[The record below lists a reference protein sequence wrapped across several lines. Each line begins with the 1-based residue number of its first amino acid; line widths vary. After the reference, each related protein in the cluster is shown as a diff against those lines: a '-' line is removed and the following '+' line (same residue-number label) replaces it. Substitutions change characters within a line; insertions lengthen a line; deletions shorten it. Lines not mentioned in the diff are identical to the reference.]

1 MRSAA
6 TRSRE
11 NRFFN
16 TTRGVLAGLALLAGT
31 AAAAGTEGTEGTA
44 GTEGAAGAVSPT
56 APASAPAPAA
66 AATPA
71 GAVPIRHVF
80 LLVLENQSY
89 GVTFGK
95 QPPSAYLATTL
106 RSQGALLTHYY
117 GIGHSSLPNYI
128 ALISGQAPN
137 TETQGD
143 CPVVTRFRL
152 RRPELNQDGQALGKG
167 CLYPP
172 FVRTLPDQLEAAGL
186 TWKGY
191 MEDMGNDPAR
201 ESATCGHS
209 PVGAQ
214 EKSYVAAANDKY
226 AARHNP
232 FVYFHGIIDDQ
243 RRCDTHVVNLEVLK
257 TDLKSVQT
265 TPNYLFITPN
275 LCNDGHDDQ
284 CAGGGPGG
292 FAAIDAFLR
301 KWVPLIL
308 DSPAYR
314 QDGLLIITFDESDSE
329 GPDAS
334 TACCD
339 EKPLPGERQ
348 KPGYNGPG
356 GGRIGAVLLS
366 RFIKPGT
373 TSEVPYNHYSLLR
386 WVEDQFGLEPLGYAA
401 PAGLRTFGAD
411 VFTQTDQH

>member
-1 MRSAA
+1 VRGAEPRHLPNARVA
-6 TRSRE
+6 TRKA
-11 NRFFN
+11 
-16 TTRGVLAGLALLAGT
+16 TLIGLALMAG
-31 AAAAGTEGTEGTA
+31 AAAAA
-44 GTEGAAGAVSPT
+44 QPAAPVS
-56 APASAPAPAA
+56 ASAA
-66 AATPA
+66 AATVQSAAGA
-71 GAVPIRHVF
+71 GAVTPVRHVF

-89 GVTFGK
+89 AVTFGR

-106 RSQGALLTHYY
+106 RSQGALLRNYY

-143 CPVVTRFRL
+143 CPVVTAFRL
-152 RRPELNQDGQALGKG
+152 RQPALDHDGQALGRG
-167 CLYPP
+167 CLYPAL
-172 FVRTLPDQLEAAGL
+172 VRTLPDQLEAAGL

-191 MEDMGNDPAR
+191 MEDMGNDAAR
-201 ESATCGHS
+201 ESATCGRT
-209 PVGAQ
+209 PVGAH
-214 EKSYVAAANDKY
+214 EKSYVAAPNDKY
-226 AARHNP
+226 AARHDP
-232 FVYFHGIIDDQ
+232 FVYFHSIIDDQ
-243 RRCDTHVVNLEVLK
+243 RRCDTHVVNLDALK

-265 TPNYLFITPN
+265 TPNYAFITPN

-284 CAGGGPGG
+284 CAGGGLGG

-314 QDGLLIITFDESDSE
+314 QDGLLIITFDESDST

-334 TACCD
+334 TACCG
-339 EKPLPGERQ
+339 EKPLPGAGQ

-373 TSEVPYNHYSLLR
+373 TSDVPYNHYSLLR
-386 WVEDQFGLEPLGYAA
+386 WVEDQFGLEHLGYAA
-401 PAGLRTFGAD
+401 RPGLQTFGSD
-411 VFTQTDQH
+411 VFTQGEEH

>member
-1 MRSAA
+1 VRDAA
-6 TRSRE
+6 TRALR
-11 NRFFN
+11 NRLSN
-16 TTRGVLAGLALLAGT
+16 TTLGVLAGLALLAGT
-31 AAAAGTEGTEGTA
+31 AGAAPATAPVAAAVA
-44 GTEGAAGAVSPT
+44 GPVATGAT
-56 APASAPAPAA
+56 PAA
-66 AATPA
+66 AARPVSPA
-71 GAVPIRHVF
+71 VAVPIRHVF

-89 GVTFGK
+89 AVTFGK
-95 QPPSAYLATTL
+95 RPPSPYLATTL

-143 CPVVTRFRL
+143 CPVVTEFRL
-152 RRPELNQDGQALGKG
+152 RRPALNQEGQALGKG

-172 FVRTLPDQLEAAGL
+172 LVRTLPDQLEAAGL

-214 EKSYVAAANDKY
+214 EKSYVAASNDRY
-226 AARHNP
+226 AARHDP

-243 RRCDTHVVNLEVLK
+243 HRCDTHVVNLDVLK
-257 TDLKSVQT
+257 TDLKSAQT
-265 TPNYLFITPN
+265 TPNYAFITPN
-275 LCNDGHDDQ
+275 LCNDGHDDP
-284 CAGGGPGG
+284 CTGSGLGG

-301 KWVPLIL
+301 NWVPLIL
-308 DSPAYR
+308 DSPAFR
-314 QDGLLIITFDESDSE
+314 QDGLLIITFDESDST
-329 GPDAS
+329 GPEAS

-366 RFIKPGT
+366 RLIRPGT